1 MKGVE
6 TLSLFSFGF
15 SISNACL
22 HELSSHYLPAVDL
35 FMEACCSLW
44 CSGEW
49 VQKRSVIQDLEF
61 DVWNIKVHIS
71 VSLVSQNRGFSKV
84 REAEIKAAYCLS
96 EATSLSY
103 MC

>member
-61 DVWNIKVHIS
+61 DVWNIKVH
-71 VSLVSQNRGFSKV
+71 K
-84 REAEIKAAYCLS
+84 CLTGES
-96 EATSLSY
+96 EQRI
-103 MC
+103 